1 MDGGMH
7 SLIGESENF
16 LRVDEFKCTHV
27 CMSGASSVFTGVIA
41 TARRFD
47 RERQREYSITVT
59 ATDWAEEPLI
69 GICQLTVQIL
79 DQNDNSPKFENL
91 RYECEYQKYIHAHM

>member
-27 CMSGASSVFTGVIA
+27 CMSGGFFCIHRSDCYSQTVRQGAAERVF
-41 TARRFD
+41 D
-47 RERQREYSITVT
+47 YSN
-59 ATDWAEEPLI
+59 
-69 GICQLTVQIL
+69 G
-79 DQNDNSPKFENL
+79 
-91 RYECEYQKYIHAHM
+91 H